1 MNEIFFGLCYIF
13 FFNYNKHCALQFTLS
28 LFLIC
33 FHTPNPAMKLGAHDG
48 WWVGGVVRNSNGHE
62 HWPAKLFWHL
72 SMLLAASCKMNT
84 FFLIIVL
91 QILWVISLAANA
103 STFVIGTYPIVIFQ
117 CNAPFPP
124 VWEATFLFCMPEQQ
138 YCSNVSWLV
147 LWFI

>member
-1 MNEIFFGLCYIF
+1 MLSHTQPRNEIR
-13 FFNYNKHCALQFTLS
+13 FTRWLV
-28 LFLIC
+28 
-33 FHTPNPAMKLGAHDG
+33 GR
-48 WWVGGVVRNSNGHE
+48 WVGGVVRNSNGHE

-72 SMLLAASCKMNT
+72 SILLAASCEMST

-124 VWEATFLFCMPEQQ
+124 VWEATFFVLYARRTILFKCKCKLACVMIYLEMVDWKFNLKINPCASFGQNFCVE
-138 YCSNVSWLV
+138 
-147 LWFI
+147 